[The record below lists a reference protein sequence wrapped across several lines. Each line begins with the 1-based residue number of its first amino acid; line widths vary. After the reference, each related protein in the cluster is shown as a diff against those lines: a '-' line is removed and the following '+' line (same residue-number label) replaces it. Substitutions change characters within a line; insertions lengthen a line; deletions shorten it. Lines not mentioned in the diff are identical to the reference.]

1 MLKKLEQKL
10 KRKAR
15 NMGLGQKRA
24 DAQVYES
31 LRKPP
36 EAQKSRRGRKGNN
49 PVAMYAPHFNCQET
63 GEDMV

>member
-36 EAQKSRRGRKGNN
+36 EA
-49 PVAMYAPHFNCQET
+49 
-63 GEDMV
+63 